1 MYIFIYSLDVIILLL
16 PFSTP
21 VLISI
26 VVLSDSIIRHVL
38 NSSVSSFVILFYYST
53 KGKTDALKAKTRTL
67 FGKKIIMAV
76 KAGGPDQVNN
86 KALADVIR
94 QAKASNVP
102 ADVSILLNTHMNNHC
117 DYNV

>member
-1 MYIFIYSLDVIILLL
+1 
-16 PFSTP
+16 
-21 VLISI
+21 
-26 VVLSDSIIRHVL
+26 
-38 NSSVSSFVILFYYST
+38 
-53 KGKTDALKAKTRTL
+53 
-67 FGKKIIMAV
+67 MAV

-102 ADVSILLNTHMNNHC
+102 ADVSILLNAHMNNHC